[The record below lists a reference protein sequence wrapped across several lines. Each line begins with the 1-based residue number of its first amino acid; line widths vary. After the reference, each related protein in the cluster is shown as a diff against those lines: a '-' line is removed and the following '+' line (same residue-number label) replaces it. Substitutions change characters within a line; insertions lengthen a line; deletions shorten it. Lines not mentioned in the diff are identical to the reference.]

1 MAAFIKYRIGLI
13 NRAVIV
19 LRDNDNFLMKCSFMR
34 FKFTDSVDNDLFLED
49 KFEEEISRKTQ
60 TKKPL
65 TKSELLKKQRTYVK
79 NRIIVKKLRNFHR
92 QKEPTILTWAARSQ
106 IQYLHKK
113 DPIYWTPEMLSQS
126 FPVPVNA
133 IKAILRYDF
142 LPPNEK
148 FVQEYDQDVISNWI
162 QLAKEKRNLIEG
174 KPVDPKF
181 RSLLESE
188 KMSYIVNAAGS
199 KSFPIP
205 EPQNLQKTL
214 LDVAEERRPKTR
226 GILSAILDDYKKDKE
241 FVKENKETNY
251 IDFEDPKYIDLL
263 KDLSQIA
270 SKEFQDLLEARTREQ
285 FSDQDD
291 IQDTGGVFLENHTD
305 TELVQYRDNKF
316 TQNSKIYTDR
326 SPNKFKDRYQKFSKD
341 SKNVYDK
348 RGKYTHSKENSY
360 EQRKFN
366 RKYERK

>member
-1 MAAFIKYRIGLI
+1 LI
-13 NRAVIV
+13 
-19 LRDNDNFLMKCSFMR
+19 
-34 FKFTDSVDNDLFLED
+34 LF
-49 KFEEEISRKTQ
+49 
-60 TKKPL
+60 
-65 TKSELLKKQRTYVK
+65 Y
-79 NRIIVKKLRNFHR
+79 
-92 QKEPTILTWAARSQ
+92 PT
-106 IQYLHKK
+106 
-113 DPIYWTPEMLSQS
+113 
-126 FPVPVNA
+126 
-133 IKAILRYDF
+133 
-142 LPPNEK
+142 
-148 FVQEYDQDVISNWI
+148 
-162 QLAKEKRNLIEG
+162 
-174 KPVDPKF
+174 

-226 GILSAILDDYKKDKE
+226 GILSAILEDYKKDKE

-316 TQNSKIYTDR
+316 TQNSKIYMDR

-341 SKNVYDK
+341 SKNVNDK

-360 EQRKFN
+360 EQKKFN